1 MSDPDNFLSRWS
13 RRKLEPSKTSDN
25 PAAPKTEP
33 ETEQSA
39 ESEVVSAEP
48 ETPVAAVPAQDQKQ
62 EPAFDPASLP
72 PIESITAG
80 TDIRDFL
87 KPGVPLSLS
96 RAALRRAWTS
106 DPAIR
111 DFIGIAENQWDF
123 TNDSIPGFGPLDPA
137 DIPRLLAK
145 IISSSK
151 EGAEAVSALTEDQT
165 EVPQSAAREPAV
177 AEGNTDAPE
186 KSKDD
191 APVPAEER
199 LATNDASERDASHR
213 NKEDASHRNKEN
225 DAMQNSETDRKLDYA
240 QVRNGHGGA
249 LPN

>member
-13 RRKLEPSKTSDN
+13 RRKLEPAQESGGKDAPEQDHSVDV
-25 PAAPKTEP
+25 PAADAVSEP
-33 ETEQSA
+33 A
-39 ESEVVSAEP
+39 AV
-48 ETPVAAVPAQDQKQ
+48 VAADDQAPEK
-62 EPAFDPASLP
+62 PFDVASLP

-123 TNDSIPGFGPLDPA
+123 TNDSIPGFGPIDPA

-145 IISSSK
+145 IISSTK
-151 EGAEAVSALTEDQT
+151 DGGEALAALTEQQAGTTKSVAEASAAKDETVSAGQT
-165 EVPQSAAREPAV
+165 EGAVPPEQVASSPASAQEI
-177 AEGNTDAPE
+177 
-186 KSKDD
+186 
-191 APVPAEER
+191 
-199 LATNDASERDASHR
+199 
-213 NKEDASHRNKEN
+213 SHRNKEN
-225 DAMQNSETDRKLDYA
+225 GAPQTSEADADLNYA
-240 QVRNGHGGA
+240 QARHGHGSA
-249 LPN
+249 LPT